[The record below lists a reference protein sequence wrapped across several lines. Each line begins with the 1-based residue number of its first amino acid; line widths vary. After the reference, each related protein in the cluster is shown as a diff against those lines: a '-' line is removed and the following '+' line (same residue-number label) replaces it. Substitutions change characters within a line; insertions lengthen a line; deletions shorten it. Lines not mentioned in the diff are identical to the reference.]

1 MRRRR
6 GFLIRGERRGAKF
19 FCRCIDQTLV
29 ASAATLMRTFP
40 DPKGRK
46 NAGENHARRWATK
59 GCAMSAQPDRVGA
72 AFASL
77 YPSAPKR
84 LGICTIWR
92 VAQHDLF
99 GTKDV
104 QDSPTLSYI
113 WLADQFGHI
122 GIGFMGTLAVMQ
134 LLGLVAEWPLLF
146 RAAIAAGAATL
157 FILLKEWRDFRVESR
172 QSQPGKTPR
181 PEPFVFNAGE
191 VFHNCVCACFF
202 VISGALIALAGVY
215 RIWAGVAAFVVL
227 GAIAAVVAYWWLQ
240 RKVAFQQADL
250 PFLYRLAKFPRNFA
264 DAQAEDVLHALICGT
279 PSHRHVMIG
288 GPLDSGKTSLAVRIG
303 TEAAFRLQIARFTT
317 LVKLSQTGASLISGK
332 PIAGP
337 RPDTTFDDGRVLWPL
352 DDVDLLIVDDLDGGL
367 VGPAPIEP
375 EKIRAALLE
384 APGPGFFA
392 KYAARR
398 TVWIAGVEDRVSAWR
413 QVIADLVADGNAD
426 QVGVVLLR
434 EEYDKALAGS

>member
-1 MRRRR
+1 
-6 GFLIRGERRGAKF
+6 
-19 FCRCIDQTLV
+19 
-29 ASAATLMRTFP
+29 
-40 DPKGRK
+40 
-46 NAGENHARRWATK
+46 
-59 GCAMSAQPDRVGA
+59 MSAQPDRVGA
-72 AFASL
+72 ALASL
-77 YPSAPKR
+77 HPSAPKR

-134 LLGLVAEWPLLF
+134 LLGLVAEWPLLC

-172 QSQPGKTPR
+172 QSQPGKAPR

-215 RIWAGVAAFVVL
+215 RIWAGVAAFLAL

-250 PFLYRLAKFPRNFA
+250 PFLYRLAKFPPNFA
-264 DAQAEDVLHALICGT
+264 DPRAEDILHNLICGS
-279 PSHRHVMIG
+279 PQYRHIVIG
-288 GPLDSGKTSLAVRIG
+288 GPLNSGKTSLAVGLG

-317 LVKLSQTGASLISGK
+317 VVKLSQTGAALVAGK
-332 PIAGP
+332 PAAGP

-352 DDVDLLIVDDLDGGL
+352 DDVDVLFVDDLDGGL
-367 VGPAPIEP
+367 VGPDAIEP
-375 EKIRAALLE
+375 EKIRAALLA
-384 APGPGFFA
+384 APGRAFFD
-392 KYAARR
+392 KYAMRR
-398 TVWIAGVEDRVSAWR
+398 SVWVAGIEDRIPVWR
-413 QVIADLVADGNAD
+413 QVVADLVAGGDVD
-426 QVGVVLLR
+426 QVAIVLLR

>member
-1 MRRRR
+1 MTAVSPKRPR
-6 GFLIRGERRGAKF
+6 G
-19 FCRCIDQTLV
+19 
-29 ASAATLMRTFP
+29 S
-40 DPKGRK
+40 
-46 NAGENHARRWATK
+46 
-59 GCAMSAQPDRVGA
+59 
-72 AFASL
+72 FASL
-77 YPSAPKR
+77 HLAAPVHKR
-84 LGICTIWR
+84 LGVGTIWR

-134 LLGLVAEWPLLF
+134 LLDLVTNWPLLF
-146 RAAIAAGAATL
+146 RATIAAGAATL
-157 FILLKEWRDFRVESR
+157 FIVLKEWRDFRVESR

-181 PEPFVFNAGE
+181 LEPFVFNAGE

-215 RIWAGVAAFVVL
+215 RIWAGVAAFLAL

-240 RKVAFQQADL
+240 QKVAFQQADL

-264 DAQAEDVLHALICGT
+264 DPQAENILHNLVCGT
-279 PSHRHVMIG
+279 PSYRHVMIG
-288 GPLDSGKTSLAVRIG
+288 GPLNSGKTSLAVGIG

-317 LVKLSQTGASLISGK
+317 VVKLSQTGATLISGK
-332 PIAGP
+332 PNTGP

-367 VGPAPIEP
+367 IGPDPIEP
-375 EKIRAALLE
+375 EKIRAALLA
-384 APGPGFFA
+384 APGPAFFA
-392 KYAARR
+392 KYAGRR
-398 TVWIAGVEDRVSAWR
+398 TVWIAGVENRVSAWR
-413 QVIADLVADGNAD
+413 QVIADLVAGGDTD
-426 QVGVVLLR
+426 QVATVLLR
-434 EEYDKALAGS
+434 EEYEKALVRS